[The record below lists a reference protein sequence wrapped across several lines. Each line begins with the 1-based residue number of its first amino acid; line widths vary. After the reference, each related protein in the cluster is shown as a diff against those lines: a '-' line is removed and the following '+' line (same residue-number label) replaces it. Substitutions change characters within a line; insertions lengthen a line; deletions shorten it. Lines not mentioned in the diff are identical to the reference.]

1 MVIAATT
8 SATAPAT
15 GAPKPQSTSSIA
27 ASFNSFLQLLTAQL
41 AHQDPLSPLDATQF
55 TNQLVQFSS
64 VEQAIQTNSQLKQ
77 LTGLIESSSLTSAL
91 GFIGLDV
98 AYNASQVG
106 LGTDGDA
113 AFEYSLP
120 QAAEEVAIT
129 IRDANGAVVHQG
141 TGSLGAGGH
150 SYSWDGR
157 KLDGVRAEAG
167 LYRIEVRANDAEG
180 KALQVN
186 RETQGR
192 VEAVETDTDGLRLV
206 IGGVPVPLEQ
216 VRTVSRQPAAAT

>member
-8 SATAPAT
+8 SVAAA
-15 GAPKPQSTSSIA
+15 GSKPQSTSSIA
-27 ASFNSFLQLLTAQL
+27 ASFDSFLQLLTAQL

-64 VEQAIQTNSQLKQ
+64 VEQAIQTNNQLKQ

-98 AYNASQVG
+98 AFSASQVQ
-106 LGTDGDA
+106 LGTEGNA
-113 AFEYSLP
+113 AIEYSLP
-120 QAAEEVAIT
+120 QAADEVAIT

-141 TGSLGAGGH
+141 TGSVGAGGH
-150 SYSWDGR
+150 GYSWDGR
-157 KLDGVRAEAG
+157 KLDGSRAGAG
-167 LYRIEVRANDAEG
+167 LYKIEIRANDAEG
-180 KALQVN
+180 KALQVD

-192 VEAVETDTDGLRLV
+192 VEAIESDSDGLRLV

-216 VRTVSRQPAAAT
+216 VRTVSRMPAAVT